1 MSIWDIIAGHPG
13 RGGKRRSGPKD
24 SLRARATL
32 TPFICAHVRERCHVH
47 KASLGQRARWT
58 FARLSFHRA
67 CTHFL
72 TNSCYCNRGGRT
84 ANSYKC
90 THKSIMHCPGVHGRY
105 TAANKRCT
113 VHTVA
118 SARVLLHAL
127 SLEGKTFKSGGHVC
141 EMPDINETT
150 F

>member
-1 MSIWDIIAGHPG
+1 MSIWDIIARHPG

-24 SLRARATL
+24 SVRARATL

-47 KASLGQRARWT
+47 KASVGQRARWT
-58 FARLSFHRA
+58 FACLSFHRA

-84 ANSYKC
+84 ANSYEC
-90 THKSIMHCPGVHGRY
+90 THKSIMRCPS
-105 TAANKRCT
+105 

-127 SLEGKTFKSGGHVC
+127 SFRGKSFKSGGHVC